1 MIEFLIILI
10 CTIIFYYN
18 RKKIR
23 IFLKKK
29 IKTVDI
35 ENVHEIFKPIKIS
48 ENLLGPGEDL
58 IIQSFSVPS
67 SYQIVGMTSDYE
79 SWILSC
85 LSKVSNNI
93 FEFGTCSGKNTMLM
107 ALNSKESSR
116 IITLTLN
123 QNQSK
128 KLNLNKKDNN
138 ISHRNIMNESNYE
151 KFLFSGKEIEKKI
164 EVIFIDSREFDTKKY
179 IGKFDLIFIDG
190 GHTYS
195 VVKSDT
201 EKAFEMLSNKGI
213 IIWHDYVVGKESC
226 KDICKF
232 INEIEKEKKI
242 FHIKN
247 TSMSYFRNKIL

>member
-48 ENLLGPGEDL
+48 ENLLGPSENL

-67 SYQIVGMTSDYE
+67 SYKVVGMTSDYE
-79 SWILSC
+79 SWILCC
-85 LSKVSNNI
+85 LSKVSDNI

-107 ALNSKESSR
+107 ALNSKENSS
-116 IITLTLN
+116 IVSLTLN
-123 QNQSK
+123 QNQTK
-128 KLNLNKKDNN
+128 KLSLDKKDNR
-138 ISHRNIMNESNYE
+138 ISIRNIVNESNYE
-151 KFLFSGKEIEKKI
+151 EFLFSGKKIEKKI
-164 EVIFIDSREFDTKKY
+164 KVIFLDSREFNTEKY
-179 IGKFDLIFIDG
+179 LRKFDLIFIDG

-195 VVKSDT
+195 VVKSDS

-213 IIWHDYVVGKESC
+213 IIWHDYVIGKESC
-226 KDICKF
+226 KDVCKF
-232 INEIEKEKKI
+232 INELEKNKKI
-242 FHIKN
+242 FHIKD
-247 TSMSYFRNKIL
+247 TSMCYFKNNS

>member
-1 MIEFLIILI
+1 MTEFLIA
-10 CTIIFYYN
+10 IIFIIVFYYN
-18 RKKIR
+18 RKIIR
-23 IFLKKK
+23 ILLKKK
-29 IKTVDI
+29 IQSVNI
-35 ENVHEIFKPIKIS
+35 ENVHEIFEPVKIS
-48 ENLLGPGEDL
+48 ENLLGPRDDL
-58 IIQSFSVPS
+58 IIQSFSIPS
-67 SYQIVGMTSDYE
+67 SYQVVGMTSDYE

-85 LSKVSNNI
+85 LSKVSDNI

-107 ALNSKESSR
+107 ALNSKKSSR
-116 IITLTLN
+116 IISLTLN
-123 QNQSK
+123 QDQLK
-128 KLNLNKKDNN
+128 KLNLDKKDNN

-164 EVIFIDSREFDTKKY
+164 EVIFIDSRELDTKEY
-179 IGKFDLIFIDG
+179 LGKFDLIFIDG

-201 EKAFEMLSNKGI
+201 KKAFKMLSSKGI

-226 KDICKF
+226 KDICKL

-247 TSMSYFRNKIL
+247 TSMCYFKNNS

>member
-1 MIEFLIILI
+1 MPELLIVLI
-10 CTIIFYYN
+10 FIIIFFYN

-23 IFLKKK
+23 IFFKKK
-29 IKTVDI
+29 IESVDI
-35 ENVHEIFKPIKIS
+35 ENVHEIFEPIKIS
-48 ENLLGPGEDL
+48 ENLLGPNDNL
-58 IIQSFSVPS
+58 IIQSFSIPS
-67 SYQIVGMTSDYE
+67 SYKVVGMTSDYE

-85 LSKVSNNI
+85 LSKVSDNI

-116 IITLTLN
+116 IISLTLN
-123 QNQSK
+123 LNQSK
-128 KLNLNKKDNN
+128 TLSLDKKDNN
-138 ISHRNIMNESNYE
+138 ISYRNIVNESNYE

-164 EVIFIDSREFDTKKY
+164 EVIFIDSRELDTKKY
-179 IGKFDLIFIDG
+179 LGKFDLIFIDG

-195 VVKSDT
+195 IVKSDT
-201 EKAFEMLSNKGI
+201 EKAFEMISDRGI

-247 TSMSYFRNKIL
+247 TSMCYFRNNL